1 MEDIPVNTRR
11 WFLIVLLLAP
21 LVFVSCR
28 GGKEVAPAGG
38 QYPVKGKVTSV
49 DASKPAVKLD
59 HEEIPGLMK
68 AMEMEYAVE
77 NSKML
82 EGIKAGDQVQ
92 GQLKVE
98 DGKYTITQLEKQ

>member
-1 MEDIPVNTRR
+1 MNAGR
-11 WFLIVLLLAP
+11 WFLIVLLLVP

-28 GGKEVAPAGG
+28 GRTETAPAGG
-38 QYPVKGKVTSV
+38 QYTVKGKVISV
-49 DASKPAVKLD
+49 AADKPAVKLD

-98 DGKYTITQLEKQ
+98 NGKYTITQLETQ

>member
-1 MEDIPVNTRR
+1 MNAGR
-11 WFLIVLLLAP
+11 WFLIVLLIVPLA
-21 LVFVSCR
+21 FVSCR
-28 GGKEVAPAGG
+28 GGTEKAPAGG
-38 QYPVKGKVTSV
+38 QYPVKGKVISV
-49 DASKPAVKLD
+49 DAGKPTVKLD

-82 EGIKAGDQVQ
+82 EGIKAGDQVE

-98 DGKYTITQLEKQ
+98 NGNYTITQLEKQ